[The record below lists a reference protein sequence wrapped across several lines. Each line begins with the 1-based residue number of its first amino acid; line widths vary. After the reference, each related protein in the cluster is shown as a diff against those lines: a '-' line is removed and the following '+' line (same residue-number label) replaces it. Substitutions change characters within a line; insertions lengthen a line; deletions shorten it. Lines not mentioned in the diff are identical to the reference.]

1 MKIALVG
8 LVACFVAAC
17 GSSSNGGSSGN
28 SGNSSAVTQPTC
40 FDGAGK
46 ATSSCALA
54 PQGNVCSMGD
64 ANSCTPLTTLEVY
77 ADDGK
82 NGVCLHLVF
91 KNQCSAEIFA
101 DTCIEHA
108 GNGNASSDAG
118 TEWQCWTS
126 SVEPGFSI
134 DVSQCEAT
142 GNYFYVAT
150 TSSGQLDIDE
160 QKCPAPTP

>member
-1 MKIALVG
+1 MKRVFPFSLFFFLLI
-8 LVACFVAAC
+8 AC
-17 GSSSNGGSSGN
+17 GSSSSTGTADGGPTSS
-28 SGNSSAVTQPTC
+28 VTTPTC

-46 ATSSCALA
+46 PTSSCALT

-64 ANSCTPLTTLEVY
+64 ANSCTPLTTLEIY

-91 KNQCSAEIFA
+91 KNQCSDQIFA

-108 GNGNASSDAG
+108 GTGDAG

-134 DVSQCEAT
+134 DVSQCQAT
-142 GNYFYVAT
+142 GNYFYVST